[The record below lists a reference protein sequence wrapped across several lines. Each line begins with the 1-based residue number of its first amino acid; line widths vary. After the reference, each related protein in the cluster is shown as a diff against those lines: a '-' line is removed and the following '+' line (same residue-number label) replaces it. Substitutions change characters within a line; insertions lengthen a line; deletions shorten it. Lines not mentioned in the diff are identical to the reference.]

1 MEIKSDSMKA
11 GATVANTFY
20 EVVSIFRVT
29 SSSKMVI
36 DFQPS
41 HSPRLQ
47 KMVNENKSGT
57 L

>member
-1 MEIKSDSMKA
+1 MGIKSDSMKA